1 MRKKDFQSEGRGAN
15 WLELSAMVFAIWT
28 TFGVIA
34 FLQYYSTFE
43 GRHWISLFG
52 ALQLGLGNAWLKAAL
67 SLPVLW
73 ALLQFNANPRGWLS
87 RAVVYALLFVAFAT
101 VHALVRPAVMP
112 LYGVG
117 VDASHWPYWQ
127 KVLSCARSF
136 TLDNAL
142 TFALTAAGFHAWRYA
157 AESRVRGLREE
168 GLRAQLANAEL
179 SLLKMQLQP
188 HFLFNTL
195 NAIHCLAP
203 EDSGKAQQMIEQLS
217 LLLRLSL
224 DRLATNVVPL
234 SRELEFLDA
243 YLAIES
249 TRFGDRLQVVRK
261 IDREALAASVPS
273 MMLQPLVENAIR
285 HGVGKLAGGGA
296 VTIAVEKAGDRLTLC
311 ITNDYRDSGGNG
323 GGSGLGLANTRARLT
338 QTFGN
343 DFSVRLEK
351 RAHEARLTISVPFR
365 PITEEQAVQEAAW
378 SR

>member
-1 MRKKDFQSEGRGAN
+1 M
-15 WLELSAMVFAIWT
+15 FAIWT
-28 TFGVIA
+28 IFGVIA
-34 FLQYYSTFE
+34 FFQYYSTFE
-43 GRHWISLFG
+43 GKHWITLAG

-73 ALLQFNANPRGWLS
+73 ALLRFNAKQRRWPS
-87 RAVVYALLFVAFAT
+87 RFVVYALLFLVFTT
-101 VHALVRPAVMP
+101 VHSLLRPVSLP

-117 VDASHWPYWQ
+117 MDVSQWTYWQ
-127 KVLSCARSF
+127 KVLTCARSF

-142 TFALTAAGFHAWRYA
+142 AFALTAAGFHAWRYA

-168 GLRAQLANAEL
+168 ALRAQLANAEL

-203 EDSGKAQQMIEQLS
+203 EDSGKAQQMIERLS

-249 TRFGDRLQVVRK
+249 TRFGERLQVVRK
-261 IDREALAASVPS
+261 IDREALVASVPS

-285 HGVGKLAGGGA
+285 HGVGKLAGGGT
-296 VTIAVEKAGDRLTLC
+296 VTIAAEKAGDRLTLC
-311 ITNDYRDSGGNG
+311 ITNDYRPSGGNG
-323 GGSGLGLANTRARLT
+323 GSSGLGLANTRARLT

-343 DFSVRLEK
+343 NFSVRLEK
-351 RAHEARLTISVPFR
+351 RPREVRLTISVPFR
-365 PITEEQAVQEAAW
+365 PISEEQAIEEGAW